1 MKNTVTDIAKKVFRH
16 LSNHVSELLNP
27 QTPSYKTSITA
38 AILFGVIA
46 LFSGEKYSLFWMT
59 LTCCIFFGVLAMKQF
74 GLSNL
79 MKRS

>member
-1 MKNTVTDIAKKVFRH
+1 MKNTVIDFAKNAFRH
-16 LSNHVSELLNP
+16 IGNHVSELFNP
-27 QTPSYKTSITA
+27 QTPSYKTSLTA
-38 AILFGVIA
+38 AILFGLVA

-59 LTCCIFFGVLAMKQF
+59 LSCCIFFGALAVKQF